1 MNRKKKPE
9 CAFTL
14 VELLVVITIIGILI
28 GLALPAYNR
37 VKEAALEMRV
47 TNNIHAIDVALQSF
61 STKNNGWYP
70 GVAYDIDSVLDCV
83 GGDGIPERSFSCD
96 DTIGNAHP
104 GIFPSAGILG
114 GRMDL
119 MITPGK
125 GPFMETAPAQPDRS
139 LWDRLYLDG
148 DIETYP
154 LNPFRATENN
164 LRPMMNVFEVFVTSA
179 AGAARGWVYECL
191 SMPNVLSTSIMSN
204 VGWYTNLEFNNSART
219 PQNASNPGRFVIGGT
234 TGSPTSCDDFTYNY
248 GNGWEPGWANPNNY
262 PSGDFSYIPLDPVEN
277 PDRNNDGVPDNPMYM
292 VFVQNYFL
300 VGYGARRS
308 WDSKK
313 VVNWDAIADSN
324 GDGIPLGAGDGL
336 KFYAPLGRI
345 NPANLSTINGTPVP
359 YEVHALRAIRG
370 AIVIQ
375 ASAYN
380 DQLTAAR

>member
-1 MNRKKKPE
+1 MSRKKMSVFG
-9 CAFTL
+9 FTL

-37 VKEAALEMRV
+37 VKEAALELRV
-47 TNNIHAIDVALQSF
+47 ENNIHAIDVALQSF

-70 GVAYDIDSVLDCV
+70 GVAYDIDGVLDCV
-83 GGDGIPERSFSCD
+83 GGDSIPERSFSCD

-104 GIFPSAGILG
+104 GVFPSAGILG

-119 MITPGK
+119 MITPGR
-125 GPFMETAPAQPDRS
+125 GPFMTGSSNPDRS

-148 DIETYP
+148 DLETYP
-154 LNPFRATENN
+154 LNPFRTTENN
-164 LRPMMNVFEVFVTSA
+164 LRPMMNVFEVMVTSG
-179 AGAARGWVYECL
+179 AGPAQGWVLECL
-191 SMPNVLSTSIMSN
+191 SLPDVLPTSLMSFT
-204 VGWYTNLEFNNSART
+204 GWYTDERFNNTARPIT
-219 PQNASNPGRFVIGGT
+219 GTPGRFVIGGT
-234 TGSPTSCDDFTYNY
+234 TGSPTTCDDLTYNL

-277 PDRNNDGVPDNPMYM
+277 PDRNNDGVPDNAMYM

-300 VGYGARRS
+300 IGYGARRS

-313 VVNWDAIADSN
+313 VVNWEAIADSN
-324 GDGIPLGAGDGL
+324 GDNIPLGAGDGL

-345 NPANLSTINGTPVP
+345 NPADLSTVNGTPVP
-359 YEVHALRAIRG
+359 YEVHALRALRG
-370 AIVIQ
+370 AIVVQ